1 MARARVLRG
10 HRFYVF
16 LRFYVIRGFTRVYG
30 GHMHIFSFYSRR
42 RPKALAALG
51 GERSLIAWRRLCAR
65 GI

>member
-1 MARARVLRG
+1 M
-10 HRFYVF
+10 F
-16 LRFYVIRGFTRVYG
+16 LRVMRVVYG